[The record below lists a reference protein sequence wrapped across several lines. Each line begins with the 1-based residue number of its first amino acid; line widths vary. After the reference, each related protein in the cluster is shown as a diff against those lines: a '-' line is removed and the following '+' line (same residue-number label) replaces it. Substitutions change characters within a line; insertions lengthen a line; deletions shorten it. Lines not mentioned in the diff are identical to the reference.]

1 MSMGNIESFHQIVDE
16 KIVKKVVGAKLFNA
30 FKKLFDSATEEYG
43 SPEMSDALNDGNDGY
58 NEGACNFDQEE
69 DESWVKIRA
78 AYDKVVNTF
87 KEKTGMNISFVY
99 FSGDGDFYDT
109 IDSNTWNWELNY
121 TDVWIP
127 KKLTKKA
134 KEFQQK
140 YGNIGLDQRFSIYA

>member
-1 MSMGNIESFHQIVDE
+1 MSMGNIESYHQIVEE
-16 KIVKKVVGAKLFNA
+16 KLVKKVVGAKLFNV
-30 FKKLFDSATEEYG
+30 FKKKFDNAPEEYG

-58 NEGACNFDQEE
+58 NEGSCDFDQEE
-69 DESWVKIRA
+69 ESWVKIRA

-99 FSGDGDFYDT
+99 FSGDGDCYDT
-109 IDSNTWNWELNY
+109 IDSNTWNWELDY

-134 KEFQQK
+134 KEFQHK
-140 YGNIGLDQRFSIYA
+140 YGNIGLDQRFSIYG

>member
-1 MSMGNIESFHQIVDE
+1 MSMGNIESYHQIVE
-16 KIVKKVVGAKLFNA
+16 ETLVKKVVGAKLFNV
-30 FKKLFDSATEEYG
+30 FKKKFDNAPEEYG
-43 SPEMSDALNDGNDGY
+43 SPEMSDALNDGNDCY
-58 NEGACNFDQEE
+58 NEGSCDFDQENE
-69 DESWVKIRA
+69 KWVEVRK

-99 FSGDGDFYDT
+99 FSGDGDCYDDIT
-109 IDSNTWNWELNY
+109 SNTWNWELNY

-127 KKLTKKA
+127 KKLTKNA

>member
-16 KIVKKVVGAKLFNA
+16 KIVKKVVGAKLFNV

>member
-1 MSMGNIESFHQIVDE
+1 MSMGNIESYHQIVDE
-16 KIVKKVVGAKLFNA
+16 KIVKKVVGAKLFNV
-30 FKKLFDSATEEYG
+30 FKKTFDTATEEYG

-69 DESWVKIRA
+69 ESWVKIRA

-140 YGNIGLDQRFSIYA
+140 YGNIGLDKRFSIYG

>member
-1 MSMGNIESFHQIVDE
+1 MSMGNIESYHQIVEE
-16 KIVKKVVGAKLFNA
+16 KLVKKVVGAKLFNV
-30 FKKLFDSATEEYG
+30 FKKKFDNATEEYG
-43 SPEMSDALNDGNDGY
+43 SPEMSDALNDGNDVY
-58 NEGACNFDQEE
+58 NEGSCDFDQENE
-69 DESWVKIRA
+69 KWVEVRK
-78 AYDKVVNTF
+78 AYDKVVSTF

-109 IDSNTWNWELNY
+109 IKSNTWNWELNY

>member
-16 KIVKKVVGAKLFNA
+16 KIVKKVVGAKLFNV
-30 FKKLFDSATEEYG
+30 FKKKFDTATEEYG

>member
-1 MSMGNIESFHQIVDE
+1 MSMGNIESYQQIVEE
-16 KIVKKVVGAKLFNA
+16 KLVKKVVGAKLFNV
-30 FKKLFDSATEEYG
+30 FKKKFDNAPEEYG
-43 SPEMSDALNDGNDGY
+43 SPEMSDALNDGNDCY
-58 NEGACNFDQEE
+58 NEGSCDFDQENE
-69 DESWVKIRA
+69 KWVEVRK
-78 AYDKVVNTF
+78 AYDKVVSTF

-99 FSGDGDFYDT
+99 FSGDGDCYDT
-109 IDSNTWNWELNY
+109 ITSNTWNWEVNY

>member
-1 MSMGNIESFHQIVDE
+1 MSMGNIESFHQIVEE
-16 KIVKKVVGAKLFNA
+16 KLVKKVVGAKLFNV

-58 NEGACNFDQEE
+58 NEGACNFDQENE
-69 DESWVKIRA
+69 KWVEIRK

-134 KEFQQK
+134 KAFQEK
-140 YGNIGLDQRFSIYA
+140 YGNIDLDQRFSIYG

>member
-16 KIVKKVVGAKLFNA
+16 KIVKKVVGAKLFNV
-30 FKKLFDSATEEYG
+30 FKKKFDTATEEYG

-58 NEGACNFDQEE
+58 NEGSCDFDQEE
-69 DESWVKIRA
+69 ESWVKIRA

-109 IDSNTWNWELNY
+109 IDSNTWNWELDY

-140 YGNIGLDQRFSIYA
+140 YGNIGLDQRFSIYG

>member
-16 KIVKKVVGAKLFNA
+16 KIVKKVVGAKLFNV
-30 FKKLFDSATEEYG
+30 FKKLFDRATEEYG

-58 NEGACNFDQEE
+58 NEGACNFDQE
-69 DESWVKIRA
+69 DESWVKIRE

-109 IDSNTWNWELNY
+109 IKSNTWNWELNY

>member
-1 MSMGNIESFHQIVDE
+1 MSMGNIESYHQIVEE
-16 KIVKKVVGAKLFNA
+16 KLVKKVVGAKLFNG
-30 FKKLFDSATEEYG
+30 FKKLFDHAPEEYG
-43 SPEMSDALNDGNDGY
+43 SPEMSDALNDGNDVY
-58 NEGACNFDQEE
+58 NEGSCDFDQENE
-69 DESWVKIRA
+69 KWVEIRK

-140 YGNIGLDQRFSIYA
+140 YGNIGLDQRFSIYG

>member
-1 MSMGNIESFHQIVDE
+1 MSMGNIESYHQIVEE
-16 KIVKKVVGAKLFNA
+16 KLVKKVVGAKLFNA
-30 FKKLFDSATEEYG
+30 FKKKFDNAPEEYG
-43 SPEMSDALNDGNDGY
+43 SPEMSDALNDGNDCY
-58 NEGACNFDQEE
+58 NEGSCDFDQENE
-69 DESWVKIRA
+69 KWVEVRK
-78 AYDKVVNTF
+78 AYDKVVSTF

-99 FSGDGDFYDT
+99 FSGDGDCYDDIT
-109 IDSNTWNWELNY
+109 SNTWNWELNY

>member
-1 MSMGNIESFHQIVDE
+1 MSMGNTESFHQIVDE
-16 KIVKKVVGAKLFNA
+16 NLVKKVVGETLFNV
-30 FKKLFDSATEEYG
+30 FKNKFDNAPEEYG

-58 NEGACNFDQEE
+58 NEGSCDFDQENE
-69 DESWVKIRA
+69 KWVEIRK

>member
-1 MSMGNIESFHQIVDE
+1 MSMGNIESYHQIVEE
-16 KIVKKVVGAKLFNA
+16 KLVKKVVGAKLFNV
-30 FKKLFDSATEEYG
+30 FKKTFDTATEEYG

-69 DESWVKIRA
+69 ESWVKIRA

-109 IDSNTWNWELNY
+109 IKSNTWNWELNY

>member
-1 MSMGNIESFHQIVDE
+1 MAMGNIESYHQIVEE
-16 KIVKKVVGAKLFNA
+16 KLVKKVVGAKLFNV
-30 FKKLFDSATEEYG
+30 FKKTFDTATEEYG

-69 DESWVKIRA
+69 ESWLKIRA

-109 IDSNTWNWELNY
+109 IKSNTWNWELNY

>member
-1 MSMGNIESFHQIVDE
+1 MSMGNIESYHQIVEE
-16 KIVKKVVGAKLFNA
+16 KLVKKVVGAKLFNV
-30 FKKLFDSATEEYG
+30 FKKKFDNAPEEYG
-43 SPEMSDALNDGNDGY
+43 SPEMSDALNDGNDCY
-58 NEGACNFDQEE
+58 NEGSCDFDQENE
-69 DESWVKIRA
+69 KWVEVRK
-78 AYDKVVNTF
+78 AYDKVVSTF

-99 FSGDGDFYDT
+99 FSGDGDLYDT
-109 IDSNTWNWELNY
+109 ITSNTWNWELNY

>member
-1 MSMGNIESFHQIVDE
+1 MSMGNIESYHQIVEE
-16 KIVKKVVGAKLFNA
+16 KLVKKVVGAKVFNA
-30 FKKLFDSATEEYG
+30 FKKKFDNAPEEYG

-58 NEGACNFDQEE
+58 NEGSCDFDQENE
-69 DESWVKIRA
+69 KWVEVRK
-78 AYDKVVNTF
+78 AYDKVVSTF

-109 IDSNTWNWELNY
+109 ITSNTWNWELNY

>member
-1 MSMGNIESFHQIVDE
+1 MSMGNIESYHQIVDE
-16 KIVKKVVGAKLFNA
+16 KIVKKVVGAKLFNV
-30 FKKLFDSATEEYG
+30 FKKTFDTATEEYG

-69 DESWVKIRA
+69 ESWVKIRA

-121 TDVWIP
+121 EDVWIP

-140 YGNIGLDQRFSIYA
+140 YGNIGLDKRFSIYG

>member
-1 MSMGNIESFHQIVDE
+1 MSMGNIESYHQIVEE
-16 KIVKKVVGAKLFNA
+16 KLVKKVVGAKLFNV
-30 FKKLFDSATEEYG
+30 FKKKFDNAPEEYG
-43 SPEMSDALNDGNDGY
+43 SSEMSDALNDGNDCY
-58 NEGACNFDQEE
+58 NEGSCDFDQENE
-69 DESWVKIRA
+69 KWVEVRK
-78 AYDKVVNTF
+78 AYDKVVSTF

-99 FSGDGDFYDT
+99 FSGDGDLYDT
-109 IDSNTWNWELNY
+109 ITSNTWNWELNY

>member
-1 MSMGNIESFHQIVDE
+1 MSMGNIESYHQIVEE
-16 KIVKKVVGAKLFNA
+16 KLVKKVVGAKLFNG
-30 FKKLFDSATEEYG
+30 FKKLFDNAPEEYG

-58 NEGACNFDQEE
+58 NEGSCDFDQENE
-69 DESWVKIRA
+69 KWVEVRKS
-78 AYDKVVNTF
+78 YDKVVSTF

-140 YGNIGLDQRFSIYA
+140 YGNIGLDQRFSIYG

>member
-1 MSMGNIESFHQIVDE
+1 MSMGNIESFHQIVEE
-16 KIVKKVVGAKLFNA
+16 KLVKKVVGAKLFNV
-30 FKKLFDSATEEYG
+30 FKKKFDNATEEYG
-43 SPEMSDALNDGNDGY
+43 SPEMSDALNDGNDVY
-58 NEGACNFDQEE
+58 NEGSCDFDQENE
-69 DESWVKIRA
+69 KWVEVRK
-78 AYDKVVNTF
+78 AYDKVVSTF

-109 IDSNTWNWELNY
+109 IKSNTWNWELNY

>member
-1 MSMGNIESFHQIVDE
+1 MSMGNIESYHQIVEE
-16 KIVKKVVGAKLFNA
+16 KLVKKVVGAKLFNA
-30 FKKLFDSATEEYG
+30 FKKKFDNAPEEYG
-43 SPEMSDALNDGNDGY
+43 SPEMSDALNDGNDCY
-58 NEGACNFDQEE
+58 NEGSCDFDQENE
-69 DESWVKIRA
+69 KWVKVRK
-78 AYDKVVNTF
+78 AYDKVVSTF

-99 FSGDGDFYDT
+99 FSGDGDLYDT
-109 IDSNTWNWELNY
+109 IESNTWNWELNY

>member
-1 MSMGNIESFHQIVDE
+1 MSMGNIESYHQIVEE
-16 KIVKKVVGAKLFNA
+16 KLVKKVVGAKLFNV
-30 FKKLFDSATEEYG
+30 FKKKFDNAPEEYG
-43 SPEMSDALNDGNDGY
+43 SPEMSDALNDGNDVY
-58 NEGACNFDQEE
+58 NEGSCDFDQENE
-69 DESWVKIRA
+69 KWVEVRK
-78 AYDKVVNTF
+78 AYDKVVSTF

-99 FSGDGDFYDT
+99 FSGDGDLYDT
-109 IDSNTWNWELNY
+109 IESNTWNWELNY

>member
-16 KIVKKVVGAKLFNA
+16 KIVKKVVGAKLFNV
-30 FKKLFDSATEEYG
+30 FKKKFDTATEEYG

-109 IDSNTWNWELNY
+109 IKSNTWNWELNY

-140 YGNIGLDQRFSIYA
+140 YGNIGLDQRFSIYG

>member
-16 KIVKKVVGAKLFNA
+16 KIVKKVVGAKVFNV
-30 FKKLFDSATEEYG
+30 FKKTFDTATEEYG
-43 SPEMSDALNDGNDGY
+43 SPEMSDAFNDGNDGY

-87 KEKTGMNISFVY
+87 NEKTGMNISFVY

>member
-16 KIVKKVVGAKLFNA
+16 KIVKKVVGAKLFNV
-30 FKKLFDSATEEYG
+30 FKKKFDNAPEEYG

-58 NEGACNFDQEE
+58 NEGACDFDQEE
-69 DESWVKIRA
+69 ESWVKIRA

-99 FSGDGDFYDT
+99 FSGDGDCYDT
-109 IDSNTWNWELNY
+109 IDSNSWNWELNY
-121 TDVWIP
+121 DDVWIP

-140 YGNIGLDQRFSIYA
+140 YGNIGLDQRFSIYG

>member
-1 MSMGNIESFHQIVDE
+1 MSMGNIESYHQIVDE
-16 KIVKKVVGAKLFNA
+16 KIVKKVVGAKVFNV
-30 FKKLFDSATEEYG
+30 FKKTFDTATEEYG
-43 SPEMSDALNDGNDGY
+43 SPEMSDAFNDGNDGY

-87 KEKTGMNISFVY
+87 NEKTGMNISFVY

>member
-1 MSMGNIESFHQIVDE
+1 MSMGNIESYHQIVDE
-16 KIVKKVVGAKLFNA
+16 KIVKKVVGAKLFNV
-30 FKKLFDSATEEYG
+30 FKKTFDTATEEYG

-69 DESWVKIRA
+69 ESWVKIRA

>member
-1 MSMGNIESFHQIVDE
+1 MSMGNIESYHQIVEE
-16 KIVKKVVGAKLFNA
+16 KLVKKVVGAKLFNV
-30 FKKLFDSATEEYG
+30 FKKKFDNAPEEYG
-43 SPEMSDALNDGNDGY
+43 SPEMSDALNDGNDCY
-58 NEGACNFDQEE
+58 NEGSCDFDQENE
-69 DESWVKIRA
+69 KWVEVRK
-78 AYDKVVNTF
+78 AYDKVVSTF

-99 FSGDGDFYDT
+99 FSGDGDLYDT
-109 IDSNTWNWELNY
+109 IESNTWNWELNY

>member
-1 MSMGNIESFHQIVDE
+1 MSMGNIESYHQIVEE
-16 KIVKKVVGAKLFNA
+16 KLVKKVVGAKLFNV
-30 FKKLFDSATEEYG
+30 FKKKFDNATEEYG

-58 NEGACNFDQEE
+58 NEGSCDFDQENE
-69 DESWVKIRA
+69 KWVEVRK

-99 FSGDGDFYDT
+99 FSGDGDCYDT
-109 IDSNTWNWELNY
+109 IDSNTWNWELDY

>member
-16 KIVKKVVGAKLFNA
+16 KIVKKVVGAKLFNV

-69 DESWVKIRA
+69 DESWVEIRK

>member
-1 MSMGNIESFHQIVDE
+1 MSMGNIESYHQIVE
-16 KIVKKVVGAKLFNA
+16 ENLVKKVVGAKLFNV
-30 FKKLFDSATEEYG
+30 FKKKFDNAPEEYG
-43 SPEMSDALNDGNDGY
+43 SPEMSDALNDGNDVY
-58 NEGACNFDQEE
+58 NEGSCDFDQENE
-69 DESWVKIRA
+69 KWVEVRK
-78 AYDKVVNTF
+78 AYDKVVSTF

-99 FSGDGDFYDT
+99 FSGDGDLYDT
-109 IDSNTWNWELNY
+109 IESNTWNWELNY